1 MIFYTE
7 IMTIQ
12 NPIYNYV
19 KYIFILIGSIII
31 KRVSFIRLI

>member
-1 MIFYTE
+1 MILYTI

-19 KYIFILIGSIII
+19 KNIFILIGPIII
-31 KRVSFIRLI
+31 K